1 MAGGIVRKMKVSKC
15 FLIFLIVFG
24 LFGCTNYDRSVLERI
39 NRKLDDFEYRL
50 SMLERSVYTN
60 QKSIES
66 IQSDVKKISEEL
78 STAKKLISEQKSIP
92 IVSQDDVNQ
101 IIARI
106 TSLEMRFNQLSVAL
120 NVSDIRQ
127 LIYKISDLETAQKQ
141 QQLAY
146 ERFVRSTEELLSQ
159 VNAEE
164 TAKRL
169 KSLENSVMSIS
180 NQIGELIELSS
191 RVNALE
197 RAFDNLS
204 LTPQATLINVSS
216 IEKELFQTRSRLQEL
231 EVSLKRE
238 IERKFEEFSSRQI
251 VVTNPSDLQQYVA
264 NTTAM
269 VRQLS
274 LELEM
279 LRGMVRE
286 YDRERFL
293 RLDQDYIVYVVKPN
307 DTLSSIMRAYGLGQE
322 KLRLILELNNIQD
335 PNRLLVGQ
343 RIKIPIEDKSALF
356 AYPLEKTLS
365 LQDVVS
371 NFGRPTGVGITTGI
385 TINLEKGS
393 RVFSILPGRIVSI
406 LQDEKGLYH
415 VRIDHGNGV
424 LAVYGNLSTLNV
436 APNSWVSRGQTIGVV
451 NDLFH
456 FEIWIDGEPKDP
468 LRILLKYVGKFEATF
483 YSEWDD
489 GKLPEHPS
497 FRITTLGT
505 APREWR
511 TVAADPSVVP
521 LGSLIYIPQF
531 ADKPNFGLFL
541 VEDTGLLIKGNII
554 DVYVNSPKQ
563 ALQNMRTEVDVYLVT
578 SRSR

>member
-1 MAGGIVRKMKVSKC
+1 MKVSKC
-15 FLIFLIVFG
+15 FLILLIVFG
-24 LFGCTNYDRSVLERI
+24 LFGCTNYDRNVLEQI

-50 SMLERSVYTN
+50 SALEKSVYTN
-60 QKSIES
+60 QRSIENL
-66 IQSDVKKISEEL
+66 QADVKRFSEEL
-78 STAKKLISEQKSIP
+78 STAKRLISEQRNIP
-92 IVSQDDVNQ
+92 VISQDDINQ
-101 IIARI
+101 ILARI

-141 QQLAY
+141 QQIAY
-146 ERFVRSTEELLSQ
+146 ERFIKSTEELLSQ

-169 KSLENSVMSIS
+169 KSLENSVTSIS
-180 NQIGELIELSS
+180 NQISELLELSS

-204 LTPQATLINVSS
+204 LTPQATLINIST
-216 IEKELFQTRSRLQEL
+216 IERELFQTRSRLQEL

-238 IERKFEEFSSRQI
+238 IERKIEEFSSKQI
-251 VVTNPSDLQQYVA
+251 VVTNPADLQQYVA

-279 LRGMVRE
+279 LRGMVKE

-293 RLDQDYIVYVVKPN
+293 KLDQDYIVYVVKPN
-307 DTLSSIMRAYGLGQE
+307 DTLSSIMRAYGLGQD
-322 KLRLILELNNIQD
+322 KLRLIMELNNIQD
-335 PNRLLVGQ
+335 PNRLLAGQ
-343 RIKIPIEDKSALF
+343 RIKIPIEDRSALF
-356 AYPLEKTLS
+356 AYPLEKALN

-371 NFGRPTGVGITTGI
+371 TFGRPTGSGVTTGI
-385 TINLEKGS
+385 TISLEKGS

-406 LQDEKGLYH
+406 LQDEKGRYH

-424 LAVYGNLSTLNV
+424 LAVYGNLSTLNIT
-436 APNSWVSRGQTIGVV
+436 PNSWVGRGQVIGTV

-456 FEIWIDGEPKDP
+456 FEIWIDGEPRDP

-489 GKLPEHPS
+489 GKLPEHPT

-505 APREWR
+505 VPREWR
-511 TVAADPSVVP
+511 TVAADPSVIP

-554 DVYVNSPKQ
+554 DVYMNSPNQ
-563 ALQNMRTEVDVYLVT
+563 ALQNMRTEVDVYLVA
-578 SRSR
+578 SKLR

>member
-1 MAGGIVRKMKVSKC
+1 MKVSKC
-15 FLIFLIVFG
+15 FLILLIVFG
-24 LFGCTNYDRSVLERI
+24 LFGCTNYDRNVLEQI

-50 SMLERSVYTN
+50 SALEKSVYTN
-60 QKSIES
+60 QRSIENL
-66 IQSDVKKISEEL
+66 QADVKRFSEEL
-78 STAKKLISEQKSIP
+78 STAKRLISEQRNIP
-92 IVSQDDVNQ
+92 VISQDDINQ
-101 IIARI
+101 ILARI

-141 QQLAY
+141 QQIAY
-146 ERFVRSTEELLSQ
+146 ERFIKSTEELLSQ

-169 KSLENSVMSIS
+169 KSLENSVTSIS
-180 NQIGELIELSS
+180 NQISELLELSS

-204 LTPQATLINVSS
+204 LTPQATLINIST
-216 IEKELFQTRSRLQEL
+216 IERELFQTRSRLQEL

-238 IERKFEEFSSRQI
+238 IERKIEEFSSKQI
-251 VVTNPSDLQQYVA
+251 VVTNPADLQQYVA

-279 LRGMVRE
+279 LRGLVKE

-293 RLDQDYIVYVVKPN
+293 KLDQDYIVYVVKPN
-307 DTLSSIMRAYGLGQE
+307 DTLSSIMRAYGLGQD
-322 KLRLILELNNIQD
+322 KLRLIMELNNIQD
-335 PNRLLVGQ
+335 PNRLLAGQ
-343 RIKIPIEDKSALF
+343 RIKIPIEDRSALF
-356 AYPLEKTLS
+356 AYPLEKALN

-371 NFGRPTGVGITTGI
+371 TFGRPTGSGVTTGI
-385 TINLEKGS
+385 TISLEKGS
-393 RVFSILPGRIVSI
+393 RVLSILPGRIVSV
-406 LQDEKGLYH
+406 LQDEKGRYH

-424 LAVYGNLSTLNV
+424 LAVYGNLSTLNIT
-436 APNSWVSRGQTIGVV
+436 PNSWVSRGQVIGTV

-456 FEIWIDGEPKDP
+456 FEIWIDGEPRDP

-489 GKLPEHPS
+489 GKLPEHPT

-505 APREWR
+505 VPREWR
-511 TVAADPSVVP
+511 TVAADPSVIP

-554 DVYVNSPKQ
+554 DVYVNSPNQ
-563 ALQNMRTEVDVYLVT
+563 ALQNMRTEVDVYLVA
-578 SRSR
+578 SKLR